1 MSKIFL
7 LPSGE
12 GGAKRRM
19 RVGSRINVGAIPDP
33 HSNPSPGR
41 RGAKE
46 CAVSH
51 GSPADNKGKR

>member
-33 HSNPSPGR
+33 HPNPSPGG
-41 RGAKE
+41 RGAKALVGTHR
-46 CAVSH
+46 CGVDRS
-51 GSPADNKGKR
+51 N